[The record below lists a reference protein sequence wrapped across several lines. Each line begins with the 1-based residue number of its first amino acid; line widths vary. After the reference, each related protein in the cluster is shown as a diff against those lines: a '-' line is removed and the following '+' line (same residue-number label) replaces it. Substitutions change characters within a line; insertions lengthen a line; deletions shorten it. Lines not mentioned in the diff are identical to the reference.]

1 MRAVPSARDVNV
13 LQSTLVYC
21 MFLDEHVNHEP
32 QTILYFQNKSAS
44 QYGELVFLKSVS
56 LNLVSQPYFLKP
68 YFFSV
73 KCIYYGVSTRSAT
86 EGFRGGSSL
95 TAVGLLLS
103 IFWSKIQFYSLYFIV
118 HLQVECFAVTFELHT
133 VCITA

>member
-1 MRAVPSARDVNV
+1 MN
-13 LQSTLVYC
+13 LKLYC
-21 MFLDEHVNHEP
+21 IFKTNQHHSMGNCF
-32 QTILYFQNKSAS
+32 F
-44 QYGELVFLKSVS
+44 FKSVS

-73 KCIYYGVSTRSAT
+73 KCIYYGVRSTRSAT

-103 IFWSKIQFYSLYFIV
+103 IF
-118 HLQVECFAVTFELHT
+118 
-133 VCITA
+133 

>member
-44 QYGELVFLKSVS
+44 QYGELFWGFFKSVS

-86 EGFRGGSSL
+86 EGFRGVSSL

-103 IFWSKIQFYSLYFIV
+103 IF
-118 HLQVECFAVTFELHT
+118 
-133 VCITA
+133 